1 MNSSHFVAAII
12 FALSTSVVFGVT
24 SKNTDRDRLQ
34 YGAQVF
40 GIFLAVLVGGAWFMY
55 LLRR

>member
-1 MNSSHFVAAII
+1 MDSSHFAAAVI

-24 SKNTDRDRLQ
+24 SKNSDRDRLR
-34 YGAQVF
+34 YGLQVF
-40 GIFLAVLVGGAWFMY
+40 GIFLAVLLGGAWFMD

>member
-1 MNSSHFVAAII
+1 MDSSHFTAAVI

-24 SKNTDRDRLQ
+24 SKNTDRERLL

-40 GIFLAVLVGGAWFMY
+40 GIFLAVLVGGSWIMY
-55 LLRR
+55 LMRR